1 MIELT
6 IYALFT
12 SGLGNKQDKQDEQD
26 MTGQTDRT
34 FAHTDAQPKR
44 EKWILAPAFY
54 MWHISRSRQEW
65 ELEWELD
72 CEWVEQT
79 NTVISSGKKCPANES
94 TYTHTHTHIETY
106 ERKWKLC
113 DVCLQQKPGHTAFHR
128 RRLFAMRFCFNFLSI
143 GHRHPENRVASRRT
157 SGRTKWGTH
166 GGHGGHGG
174 QDAGVDN
181 FMHKFIVCVGLY
193 GWLRFEWDTSFR
205 YVVCLLPGQRAVHW
219 WLCI

>member
-1 MIELT
+1 MR
-6 IYALFT
+6 
-12 SGLGNKQDKQDEQD
+12 SQ
-26 MTGQTDRT
+26 
-34 FAHTDAQPKR
+34 R
-44 EKWILAPAFY
+44 E
-54 MWHISRSRQEW
+54 R
-65 ELEWELD
+65 
-72 CEWVEQT
+72 
-79 NTVISSGKKCPANES
+79 NES
-94 TYTHTHTHIETY
+94 WHPHSTCDTLAGAGRSGSWSGSWIVNGLSRRTLLSARAKSVLRMRAHTHTHTHIKTY

-193 GWLRFEWDTSFR
+193 G
-205 YVVCLLPGQRAVHW
+205 
-219 WLCI
+219 